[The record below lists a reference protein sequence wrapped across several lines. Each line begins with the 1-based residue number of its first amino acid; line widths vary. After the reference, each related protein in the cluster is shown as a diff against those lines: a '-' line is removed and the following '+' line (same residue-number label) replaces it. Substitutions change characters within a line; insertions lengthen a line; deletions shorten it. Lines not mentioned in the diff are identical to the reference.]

1 MVAQHWDVS
10 SEFRGEHGKWARGGA
25 AVHRLAGEAE
35 KAAEG
40 KLQQGHRVK
49 YKSGSLGTVHHID
62 DKGTPHIVWD
72 KGRGKPVR
80 TPAHHLTR
88 IEGEQKKAAAEEKAV
103 REVTSK
109 PYKPPRQAGSR
120 GGVPAPTAGGLSPE
134 LRAQMERIQAE
145 QKAKMEAENKAR
157 LPQGNVTERKD
168 ILTTPESQAYL
179 AKLRGGG
186 VQAKSI
192 NDMTRD
198 ELTLARSQG
207 KISAAEYAK
216 EIARRTGS
224 LRGIR

>member
-1 MVAQHWDVS
+1 
-10 SEFRGEHGKWARGGA
+10 
-25 AVHRLAGEAE
+25 
-35 KAAEG
+35 
-40 KLQQGHRVK
+40 
-49 YKSGSLGTVHHID
+49 
-62 DKGTPHIVWD
+62 
-72 KGRGKPVR
+72 
-80 TPAHHLTR
+80 
-88 IEGEQKKAAAEEKAV
+88 
-103 REVTSK
+103 
-109 PYKPPRQAGSR
+109 
-120 GGVPAPTAGGLSPE
+120 
-134 LRAQMERIQAE
+134 MERIQAE